1 MMVAAL
7 AFSPLQR
14 IRVENEEP
22 LASSSSTSTSS
33 PPQSSSHQER
43 MLCLGIGGGELIS
56 FLQHNHPYLSI
67 DAIDIDTNI
76 VDLARRWFG
85 YRDDDDDTDH
95 RLDENDNDERG
106 DVGDDGND
114 NDGNDH
120 QSDETKHPTNRPHTM
135 LTDAW
140 AFLHTLATNI
150 SRDSSTS
157 ATTTTTTSSSSSSSE
172 LSTSPSS
179 TSSSS
184 LYYDYVMV
192 DLFTAEC
199 TRPDNN
205 DTNVH
210 GNK

>member
-1 MMVAAL
+1 MVTAL

-22 LASSSSTSTSS
+22 LASSTSSTSSSTSSS
-33 PPQSSSHQER
+33 PPPIPSSHQER
-43 MLCLGIGGGELIS
+43 ILCLGIGGGELIS

-67 DAIDIDTNI
+67 DAIDIDAN
-76 VDLARRWFG
+76 VVNLARRWFD
-85 YRDDDDDTDH
+85 YRDDDDTDH
-95 RLDENDNDERG
+95 RLDENDNDGRG
-106 DVGDDGND
+106 NVGDDGND

-140 AFLHTLATNI
+140 AFLNTLATNI
-150 SRDSSTS
+150 SRDSP
-157 ATTTTTTSSSSSSSE
+157 TTITTSPSS
-172 LSTSPSS
+172 SS

-210 GNK
+210 GNE